1 MKTINIFC
9 YACYLIEQKK
19 SNVKILYGKSIFHV
33 PHLTKIF
40 ISKNKISMK
49 IPRNTLNY
57 K

>member
-1 MKTINIFC
+1 MNENN
-9 YACYLIEQKK
+9 LIEQKK

-33 PHLTKIF
+33 PHLTKI
-40 ISKNKISMK
+40 KISMK